1 MERSFIK
8 FSDNGTSFVINL
20 ANGSETMDINSKEEG
35 FSAITKFAN
44 EKKITP
50 EEFAEM
56 RDQIL
61 NAEKLPWNESK
72 GVSISIG
79 IMGGGNF
86 LGEILTLAAMR
97 SMDDIMAS
105 PDKPVESAYFEV
117 CESCKKHG
125 RIYTKKCYT
134 GRLDSK
140 KEAIFYLEELKK
152 RKDITEEEFQKVK
165 TEIETSP
172 IPEE

>member
-117 CESCKKHG
+117 CESCKNTAEFIRKNATPAG
-125 RIYTKKCYT
+125 WTP
-134 GRLDSK
+134 
-140 KEAIFYLEELKK
+140 K
-152 RKDITEEEFQKVK
+152 RKQSFTLRN
-165 TEIETSP
+165 
-172 IPEE
+172 